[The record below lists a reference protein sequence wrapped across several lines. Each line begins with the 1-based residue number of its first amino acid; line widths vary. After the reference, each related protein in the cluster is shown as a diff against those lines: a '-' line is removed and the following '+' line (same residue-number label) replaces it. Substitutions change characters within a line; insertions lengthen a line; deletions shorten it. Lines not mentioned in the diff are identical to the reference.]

1 MDMPIGQS
9 TLSEMLPLFILIAFL
24 FAIIIFCTYMAVKT
38 TKMQKDAKKER
49 KEIMK
54 ANNASLMETFIHF
67 SGLPIPEGV
76 ACKVIS
82 LPDRYDFIANGA
94 TISLSK
100 NKVTDICL
108 KSDAEIQ
115 KQYVSSAAG
124 AVGGALLFGPVG
136 ALIGGRVKEKKTKQI
151 FTYLIFTYEA
161 NGELKYLALD
171 VTYSVPKALKY
182 KEEFK
187 QNATQHNLQINL

>member
-1 MDMPIGQS
+1 MPIGQS

-151 FTYLIFTYEA
+151 FTYLIFTYET

>member
-151 FTYLIFTYEA
+151 FTYLIFTYET

>member
-54 ANNASLMETFIHF
+54 ATNASLMETFIHF

-151 FTYLIFTYEA
+151 FTYLIFTYET

-187 QNATQHNLQINL
+187 QNATQHNLQINI